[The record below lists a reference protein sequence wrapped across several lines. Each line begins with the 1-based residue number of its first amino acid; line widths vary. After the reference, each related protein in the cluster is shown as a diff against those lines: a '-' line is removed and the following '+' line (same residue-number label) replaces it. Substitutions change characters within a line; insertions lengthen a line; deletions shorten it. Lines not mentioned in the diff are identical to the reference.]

1 MIQCILAFL
10 LCFSCQIQAQKVK
23 NDEVYTLAISYEKSG
38 DAKNAARLYQELYA
52 KDNTNSNFLY
62 GVSRTLQS
70 LQRFPELLPIIEE
83 FTIRFPTIEH
93 FSLCS
98 FIAKKSGF
106 TEKSNT
112 YWEQSLQLVSKLPND
127 IVKDNAIRLVGKYQT
142 DAQSGNNAI
151 LTYKKGKELLKNQLG
166 LYSDELSQLYAL
178 IKDYESGTKEVLELF
193 SLNQNYALVQGRLS
207 AYLTT
212 VESIEHID
220 KQLSKQAELQHSY
233 ALYKL
238 YQWFL
243 RETKQYDKALALV
256 KKTEKLFGSK
266 GRDIADFADLCN
278 KDGILDIANEAYSL
292 LIDLGKSSPFYSKAI
307 FGYAT
312 VLEQK
317 LNILKKTFPD
327 SIPKDDILYIISKYD
342 DIVQSSP
349 YTAIASECL
358 FRKSQLQSNFLDDN
372 VSAKKTL
379 ELIIQG
385 YAHHSISLLAANEL
399 ALLLIQENNSIE
411 AKKILL
417 HNITKASLDQN
428 EIERSQFILAEMM
441 YFEGNIDSAIVLLLP
456 ISGKPESDIANDALE
471 RLLFID
477 ENKQYVSDLIIF
489 AKAEHYERM
498 KKYSEALPEFKKI
511 TAEGDL
517 SELSQINVAEVYSK
531 LKDVNK
537 AIEEYYRFLTLYPES
552 IRTDKVLYTIGEMN
566 IIQGEKEKAII
577 SFTDILVRYP
587 NSMYV
592 KKSRDIIRKLRGDVH

>member
-1 MIQCILAFL
+1 MIQCFLAFL
-10 LCFSCQIQAQKVK
+10 FFFTCQIQAQKVK
-23 NDEVYTLAISYEKSG
+23 NDEVYTLALSYEKSG

-52 KDNTNSNFLY
+52 KDNTNKDY
-62 GVSRTLQS
+62 VMGVSRTLQS
-70 LQRFPELLPIIEE
+70 LQRFPELLPIVEE
-83 FTIRFPTIEH
+83 FTSRFPTIEY

-98 FIAKKSGF
+98 FVAKKSGF
-106 TEKSNT
+106 TEKSNS
-112 YWEQSLQLVSKLPND
+112 YWEQSLLLVSKLPND

-142 DAQSGNNAI
+142 DAQSSYNAI
-151 LTYKKGKELLKNQLG
+151 LTYKKGKELLKNQQG

-178 IKDYESGTKEVLELF
+178 IKDFESGTKEVLELF

-212 VESIEHID
+212 DESVEHID
-220 KQLSKQAELQHSY
+220 KQLSKQAETQNSY

-243 RETKQYDKALALV
+243 RETKQYEKALSLV
-256 KKTEKLFGSK
+256 KKTEKLFSSK
-266 GRDIADFADLCN
+266 GRDIVDFADICN

-317 LNILKKTFPD
+317 LTILKKTFPD
-327 SIPKDDILYIISKYD
+327 SIPKDDIYYIISKYD

-349 YTAIASECL
+349 FTGIATECL

-379 ELIIQG
+379 EQIIKE
-385 YAHHSISLLAANEL
+385 YAHHSISVLAANEL
-399 ALLLIQENNSIE
+399 ALLLIKDNNSIQ
-411 AKKILL
+411 AKGILL
-417 HNITKASLDQN
+417 HTITKASLDPN
-428 EIERSQFILAEMM
+428 ETDRSQFILAEIM

-471 RLLFID
+471 RLLFIE
-477 ENKQYVSDLIIF
+477 ENKQYVSDLIIY
-489 AKAEHYERM
+489 AKAEYYERM
-498 KKYSEALPEFKKI
+498 RNYSEAIPEFKKI
-511 TAEGDL
+511 TADGDL
-517 SELSQINVAEVYSK
+517 SELRQIKIAEIYAK
-531 LKDVNK
+531 LKNINK
-537 AIEEYYRFLTLYPES
+537 AIEEYSRFLTLYPES

-566 IIQGEKEKAII
+566 IIQGEKEKAVI

-587 NSMYV
+587 LSMYV
-592 KKSRDIIRKLRGDVH
+592 KKARDIIRKLRGDKH

>member
-1 MIQCILAFL
+1 M
-10 LCFSCQIQAQKVK
+10 
-23 NDEVYTLAISYEKSG
+23 
-38 DAKNAARLYQELYA
+38 
-52 KDNTNSNFLY
+52 
-62 GVSRTLQS
+62 
-70 LQRFPELLPIIEE
+70 
-83 FTIRFPTIEH
+83 
-93 FSLCS
+93 
-98 FIAKKSGF
+98 
-106 TEKSNT
+106 
-112 YWEQSLQLVSKLPND
+112 
-127 IVKDNAIRLVGKYQT
+127 
-142 DAQSGNNAI
+142 
-151 LTYKKGKELLKNQLG
+151 
-166 LYSDELSQLYAL
+166 
-178 IKDYESGTKEVLELF
+178 
-193 SLNQNYALVQGRLS
+193 
-207 AYLTT
+207 
-212 VESIEHID
+212 
-220 KQLSKQAELQHSY
+220 
-233 ALYKL
+233 
-238 YQWFL
+238 
-243 RETKQYDKALALV
+243 
-256 KKTEKLFGSK
+256 KKTENLFGSK

-358 FRKSQLQSNFLDDN
+358 FRKSQLQSKFLDDN

-471 RLLFID
+471 RLLFIE

-517 SELSQINVAEVYSK
+517 SELSQINVAEIYSK